1 MFSLSCD
8 RRPYFD
14 SGTELRH
21 QRGFESLDAILVRID
36 FLNDRRQRGFAYAQ
50 LCCCDID
57 VQKVDVGVVVTEKNE
72 KYSRKN
78 TDTKNTKL
86 T

>member
-1 MFSLSCD
+1 MIPGRNSDINEYSNPWMPFWCD
-8 RRPYFD
+8 
-14 SGTELRH
+14 
-21 QRGFESLDAILVRID
+21 ID